1 MKQKLKIIL
10 IPFLLVT
17 SGCSYQGNLAPDD
30 SDPYEKSNR
39 GFFEF
44 NEKLDEAIL
53 EPVADTYDVVV
64 PEVAQTRF
72 INFIKNAESPINIVN
87 LFLQGRPLDSLES
100 LLNFSIN
107 STIGILGIFDPA
119 SKMGLKTYDED
130 FGQTLGIWGF
140 EEGSYWMTPVLGP
153 YTTRHTVGDLIDN
166 LFNPLTY
173 IDNGASR
180 YGIKIFD
187 KIQERSDLSPLE
199 DELYGSYDPYQYLR
213 DSYLD
218 NRKYKLKNGQVD
230 EVEDFNEIDF
240 EDF

>member
-1 MKQKLKIIL
+1 MKQKLKMIL
-10 IPFLLVT
+10 IPFLVAI

-64 PEVAQTRF
+64 PEVAQTGF

-87 LFLQGRPLDSLES
+87 LLLQGRPIDSLES

-140 EEGSYWMTPVLGP
+140 EDGSYWMTPVLGP
-153 YTTRHTVGDLIDN
+153 YTTRHTVGDIIDN

-218 NRKYKLKNGQVD
+218 NRKYKLNNGQVD

>member
-1 MKQKLKIIL
+1 MKQKLKMIL
-10 IPFLLVT
+10 IPFLVVI

-64 PEVAQTRF
+64 PEVAQTGF

-87 LFLQGRPLDSLES
+87 LLLQGRPIDSLES

-140 EEGSYWMTPVLGP
+140 EDGSYWMTPVLGP
-153 YTTRHTVGDLIDN
+153 YTTRHTVGDIIDN

-218 NRKYKLKNGQVD
+218 NRKYKLNNGQVD

>member
-1 MKQKLKIIL
+1 MKKKLKMIL
-10 IPFLLVT
+10 IPFLVVM

-64 PEVAQTRF
+64 PEVAQTGF

-87 LFLQGRPLDSLES
+87 LLLQGRPIDSLES

-140 EEGSYWMTPVLGP
+140 EDGSYWMTPVLGP
-153 YTTRHTVGDLIDN
+153 YTTRHTVGDIIDN

-218 NRKYKLKNGQVD
+218 NRKYKLNNGQVD

>member
-1 MKQKLKIIL
+1 MKQKFKMIL
-10 IPFLLVT
+10 IPFLVVI

-64 PEVAQTRF
+64 PEVAQTGF

-87 LFLQGRPLDSLES
+87 LLLQGRPIDSLES

-119 SKMGLKTYDED
+119 SKIGLKTYDED

-140 EEGSYWMTPVLGP
+140 EDGSYWMTPVLGP

-218 NRKYKLKNGQVD
+218 NRKYKLNNGQVD

>member
-119 SKMGLKTYDED
+119 SKMELKTYDED

-140 EEGSYWMTPVLGP
+140 EEGSYWMTPILGP

-199 DELYGSYDPYQYLR
+199 DELYGSYDPYQYIR

>member
-1 MKQKLKIIL
+1 MKQKLKMIL
-10 IPFLLVT
+10 IPFLVVI

-64 PEVAQTRF
+64 PEVAQTGF

-87 LFLQGRPLDSLES
+87 LLLQGRPIDSLES

-140 EEGSYWMTPVLGP
+140 EGGSYWMTPVLGP
-153 YTTRHTVGDLIDN
+153 FTTRHSVGDIIDN

-218 NRKYKLKNGQVD
+218 NRKYKLNNGQVD

>member
-1 MKQKLKIIL
+1 MKQKLKMIL
-10 IPFLLVT
+10 IPFLVVI

-44 NEKLDEAIL
+44 NEKMDEAIL

-64 PEVAQTRF
+64 PEVAQTGF

-87 LFLQGRPLDSLES
+87 LLLQGRPIDSLES

-140 EEGSYWMTPVLGP
+140 EDGSYWMTPVLGP

-218 NRKYKLKNGQVD
+218 NRKYKLNNGQVD

>member
-119 SKMGLKTYDED
+119 SKMELKTYDED

-140 EEGSYWMTPVLGP
+140 EEGSYWMTPILGP

>member
-1 MKQKLKIIL
+1 MKQKLKMIL
-10 IPFLLVT
+10 IPFLVVI

-64 PEVAQTRF
+64 PEVAQTGF

-87 LFLQGRPLDSLES
+87 LLLQGRPIDSLES

-140 EEGSYWMTPVLGP
+140 KDGSYWMTPVLGP
-153 YTTRHTVGDLIDN
+153 FTTRHTVGDIIDN

-218 NRKYKLKNGQVD
+218 NRKYKLNNGQVD

>member
-1 MKQKLKIIL
+1 MKQKLKMIL
-10 IPFLLVT
+10 IPFLVVI

-64 PEVAQTRF
+64 PEVAQTGF

-87 LFLQGRPLDSLES
+87 LLLQGRPIDSLES

-140 EEGSYWMTPVLGP
+140 EDGSYWMTPVLGP
-153 YTTRHTVGDLIDN
+153 YTTRHTVGDVIDN

-218 NRKYKLKNGQVD
+218 NRKYKLNNGQVD

>member
-1 MKQKLKIIL
+1 MKQKLKMIL
-10 IPFLLVT
+10 IPFLVVI

-64 PEVAQTRF
+64 PEVAQTGF

-87 LFLQGRPLDSLES
+87 LLLQGRPIDSLES

-140 EEGSYWMTPVLGP
+140 EDGSYWMTPVLGP

-180 YGIKIFD
+180 YGIKILD

-218 NRKYKLKNGQVD
+218 NRKFKLKNGQVD
-230 EVEDFNEIDF
+230 EVEDFDEIDF